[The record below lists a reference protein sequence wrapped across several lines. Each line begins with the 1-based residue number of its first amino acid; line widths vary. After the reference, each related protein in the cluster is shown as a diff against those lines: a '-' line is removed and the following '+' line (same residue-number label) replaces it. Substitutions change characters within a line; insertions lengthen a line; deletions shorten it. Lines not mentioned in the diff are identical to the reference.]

1 MKITKAKLK
10 QIIKEEI
17 GRVME
22 TAQFEGGPEVDLDDA
37 IGMLKEHPL
46 VLKSVIE
53 SAIKV
58 VEAANAQ
65 EDETGTLFHIINRL
79 HEALAKTED
88 LISIEDA
95 QGDPRYGK
103 L

>member
-10 QIIKEEI
+10 QLIKEELQ
-17 GRVME
+17 VSE
-22 TAQFEGGPEVDLDDA
+22 AAQYEGGPEVDLDDA

-46 VLKSVIE
+46 VLKSVVE

-79 HEALAKTED
+79 HEALE
-88 LISIEDA
+88 
-95 QGDPRYGK
+95 K
-103 L
+103 LNDDSGYIDF

>member
-1 MKITKAKLK
+1 MKITKSQLK
-10 QIIKEEI
+10 QIIKEELEA
-17 GRVME
+17 VTE

-37 IGMLKEHPL
+37 IGMLKEHPF

-53 SAIKV
+53 SAIKA
-58 VEAANAQ
+58 VEAQ
-65 EDETGTLFHIINRL
+65 DDDTGTLFHVINRL